1 MSIEERFMDASPEDV
16 FAILRDGWS
25 YPSWVVGASRVR
37 DVEPA
42 WPEAGSKISHSVGVW
57 PAVID
62 DSTSIVEWD
71 PPRRVVMIARGWPLG
86 EARVGFAV
94 KPISGGSH
102 VTMTEDAVSG
112 PGTLVPR
119 PLQNVMLKHRN
130 RETLQRLAWL
140 AEGRRYGKAD

>member
-1 MSIEERFMDASPEDV
+1 MSIEERFMDASPDDV

-71 PPRRVVMIARGWPLG
+71 PPHRVVMIARGWPLG
-86 EARVGFAV
+86 RRGSDSPSSRSRAV
-94 KPISGGSH
+94 RTS
-102 VTMTEDAVSG
+102 
-112 PGTLVPR
+112 R
-119 PLQNVMLKHRN
+119 
-130 RETLQRLAWL
+130 
-140 AEGRRYGKAD
+140 